1 MAVLAEFLVGGL
13 DAARL
18 RLLAGRVLAVDGMV
32 GGADFIETFR
42 LLRHDQGFAAR
53 AAFVMAMRIARRLP
67 CDSRATPVRAPG
79 PCAVAPTQKPATLT
93 MADMDS
99 RVLSR

>member
-32 GGADFIETFR
+32 GGAGFIETFR

-53 AAFVMAMRIARRLP
+53 AAFVMAMRIARRLLE
-67 CDSRATPVRAPG
+67 
-79 PCAVAPTQKPATLT
+79 CADTCAW
-93 MADMDS
+93 ADPS
-99 RVLSR
+99 QLGTGAVG